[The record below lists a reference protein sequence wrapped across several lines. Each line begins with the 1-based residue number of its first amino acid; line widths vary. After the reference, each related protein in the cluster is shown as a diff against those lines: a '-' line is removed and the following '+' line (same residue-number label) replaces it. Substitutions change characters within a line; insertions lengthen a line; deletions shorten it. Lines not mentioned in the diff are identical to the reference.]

1 METERAAEVID
12 LFTKKTSATRQ
23 SRDLSP
29 ERGPATVTS
38 IFAGKNAD
46 RRFFGRIQYILAARL
61 AKGRLFLELYVDGPA
76 LPANYFHSLTCTVED
91 PLAGVSAHVK
101 IEAVKT
107 DGHHVAVRSETLAC
121 APNATRDLGPG
132 AIVRV
137 TSPSGQMI
145 QNLLQPLL
153 DAKP

>member
-1 METERAAEVID
+1 MNAPRP
-12 LFTKKTSATRQ
+12 
-23 SRDLSP
+23 SREPAP
-29 ERGPATVTS
+29 EREPAPVIS
-38 IFAGKNAD
+38 IFSGTAGD

-76 LPANYFHSLTCTVED
+76 LPANYFHTLTCTVED
-91 PLAGVSAHVK
+91 PLAGVNAHVK

-107 DGHHVAVRSETLAC
+107 DGHHVAVRSEPLAC
-121 APNATRDLGPG
+121 APNATRDLSPN
-132 AIVRV
+132 AVVRV
-137 TSPSGQMI
+137 TSPSGQMM

>member
-1 METERAAEVID
+1 MDSVRNAEVID
-12 LFTKKTSATRQ
+12 LFKHPMSTTRPR
-23 SRDLSP
+23 RDP
-29 ERGPATVTS
+29 APGRGPATVTS
-38 IFAGKNAD
+38 IFAGKGAD
-46 RRFFGRIQYILAARL
+46 RKLFSRIQYILAARL

-76 LPANYFHSLTCTVED
+76 LPANYFFSLTVAVED
-91 PLAGVSAHVK
+91 PLAGVAADVK

-107 DGHHVAVRSETLAC
+107 EGHHVALRSEVLVC
-121 APNATRDLGPG
+121 APNMTRDLSPG

-137 TSPSGQMI
+137 TSPSGQLI

>member
-1 METERAAEVID
+1 M
-12 LFTKKTSATRQ
+12 
-23 SRDLSP
+23 
-29 ERGPATVTS
+29 GPAPVIN
-38 IFAGKNAD
+38 IFAGLNGDK
-46 RRFFGRIQYILAARL
+46 RLFGRIQYILAARL

-91 PLAGVSAHVK
+91 PLAGVDAHLTF
-101 IEAVKT
+101 EAVKT
-107 DGHHVAVRSETLAC
+107 EGHHVALRSVPLAD
-121 APNATRDLGPG
+121 APTACGDLGPG